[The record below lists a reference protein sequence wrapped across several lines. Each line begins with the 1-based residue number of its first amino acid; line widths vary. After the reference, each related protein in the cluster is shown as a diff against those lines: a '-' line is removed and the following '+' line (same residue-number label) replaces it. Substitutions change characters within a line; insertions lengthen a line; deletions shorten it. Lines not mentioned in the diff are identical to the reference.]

1 MLHSRAVSKRI
12 KSPAVP
18 LTMAGCSPWSV
29 KLSRSSSGKPLP
41 THLRSS
47 PSPCHREAREAPMA
61 ATISGVCDPAAKRR
75 CRLAGELRAVHG
87 AEALTDDSGRARLPV
102 HVEDWE
108 DGVAD
113 ELVVAVAVLQRGRAS
128 QLGRRRSNEKSRRTW
143 L

>member
-29 KLSRSSSGKPLP
+29 KDSRSSSGKPLP
-41 THLRSS
+41 THLRSP

-102 HVEDWE
+102 HVEDRE

-113 ELVVAVAVLQRGRAS
+113 ELVVAVPILQPAQS
-128 QLGRRRSNEKSRRTW
+128 QSARQKRSNEQVHTW